1 MSHFILATVRLS
13 TSVAAALLAVVVATP
28 SVIAQTVVHG
38 IVIEDGSRRPIG
50 VVDIRL
56 TGPEGAS
63 PVRTI
68 SDDEGRFRVEVAD
81 TGLFTLAVNRVGY
94 APLTADSIRVFADDD
109 LELEIRLDPTAVPLD
124 AVTVVAQRRA
134 EPMRIVR
141 FRERA
146 TFNQRA
152 GVGRI
157 YMREDID
164 RLSPNS
170 AQEVL
175 DGIIWTNRCRP
186 LVLLDG
192 LPFEGSMSM
201 VDGDVIEGIEIYRGI
216 TQIPIEYYRSGMCG
230 LAMVWSRS
238 DPPGMKPFSWRRAG
252 VAGVLVA
259 LVALLAR

>member
-1 MSHFILATVRLS
+1 MSHRILARIRLS
-13 TSVAAALLAVVVATP
+13 ASVAAALLAIVMGTP
-28 SVIAQTVVHG
+28 SAVAQSVVHG
-38 IVIEDGSRRPIG
+38 IVVEDGSRRPIS

-56 TGPEGAS
+56 TSVDGTSTGRA
-63 PVRTI
+63 I

-81 TGLFTLAVNRVGY
+81 SGLFKLEVTRVGY
-94 APLTADSIRVFADDD
+94 ASLTADSIRVFENDE
-109 LELEIRLDPTAVPLD
+109 LELEIRLDLTAVPLD
-124 AVTVVAQRRA
+124 AVTVVTQRRA

-146 TFNQRA
+146 SFNQRA
-152 GVGRI
+152 GIGRI
-157 YMREDID
+157 YMREDLD

-175 DGIIWTNRCRP
+175 DRIIWTRCRP
-186 LVLLDG
+186 HVLLDG

-238 DPPGMKPFSWRRAG
+238 DPPGMRPFSWRRAA
-252 VAGVLVA
+252 VAGVMVLLVG
-259 LVALLAR
+259 LFAR

>member
-1 MSHFILATVRLS
+1 MSHDILATIRLS
-13 TSVAAALLAVVVATP
+13 ASVAVALLTIVVVTP
-28 SVIAQTVVHG
+28 SVFAQSVVHG

-56 TGPEGAS
+56 TGPEGTS
-63 PVRTI
+63 PLRAI

-81 TGLFTLAVNRVGY
+81 SGLYTLAVSRVGY
-94 APLTADSIRVFADDD
+94 APLTADSIRVHEDDD

-152 GVGRI
+152 GIGRI
-157 YMREDID
+157 YMREDLD
-164 RLSPNS
+164 RLAPNS

-175 DGIIWTNRCRP
+175 DRVAWTQCRP
-186 LVLLDG
+186 HVLLDG
-192 LPFEGSMSM
+192 LPFEGSMIN
-201 VDGDVIEGIEIYRGI
+201 GDVIEGIEIYRGI

-238 DPPGMKPFSWRRAG
+238 DPPGMRPFSWRRAA